1 MNSVCDRVSI
11 LNRGGSVF
19 NEENCENATEFLGSG
34 HHSDDVTREDR
45 RAHEKRLFRS
55 HPVFPREYL
64 INWLEQLGI
73 DNRPKPMGSTT
84 TNALN

>member
-1 MNSVCDRVSI
+1 MNNVRDRVSI
-11 LNRGGSVF
+11 IHRGGSVF

-55 HPVFPREYL
+55 HLVFPREYL
-64 INWLEQLGI
+64 INRLELLGI
-73 DNRPKPMGSTT
+73 DARPKLMGSTT
-84 TNALN
+84 TNA